1 MGISRP
7 QVQDAQRGTN
17 MDGDGT
23 TVLKKGLG
31 HKQIIFTIQNEFKSY
46 LNYRVHRQVFGVD
59 MMDGSYCS
67 PLRHETFLMK
77 KHCISVDHSPGT
89 HRWRIVQ
96 PLELGMEEKDR
107 SPDWEDVLEREVWA
121 NCIPENSLSRLW
133 FIVPCE

>member
-1 MGISRP
+1 MGVSRP
-7 QVQDAQRGTN
+7 QVQDAQHGTN

-23 TVLKKGLG
+23 TVLKKGSG
-31 HKQIIFTIQNEFKSY
+31 HKQIIFTIQNKFKSY
-46 LNYRVHRQVFGVD
+46 LDYGAHRQVFGVD

-77 KHCISVDHSPGT
+77 KHHISVDHSPRT
-89 HRWRIVQ
+89 HQWRIVQ
-96 PLELGMEEKDR
+96 PLELGVEEEDR

-133 FIVPCE
+133 FVVPCE